1 MRIDLKKE
9 RTQLYRP
16 STEFEEVEVP
26 PLRYLAMDG
35 HGDPN
40 IEPAYAAAVQSLFT
54 AGYAVRAVFRSRTGD
69 DFVVVPLEGLWWS
82 DDYAAFLARD
92 KARWSWTMLIPLPDR
107 VTGDDIAAGV
117 AAAAEKK
124 PDLPIGSVRPLTLEE
139 GRSLQILHI
148 GSYDDET
155 PTLTRLHAEL
165 LPALGLTEN
174 GLHHEIYLGDPR
186 RSAPEKLRT
195 VLRQPVRPLDEGS
208 RPRPTAVEE

>member
-1 MRIDLKKE
+1 MRIDLNKE

-69 DFVVVPLEGLWWS
+69 DFVVGPLEGLWWS

-139 GRSLQILHI
+139 GRSLQIL
-148 GSYDDET
+148 
-155 PTLTRLHAEL
+155 PRLRLTW
-165 LPALGLTEN
+165 N
-174 GLHHEIYLGDPR
+174 GPHHEIYLGDPR